1 MLLHLLS
8 SLPYLCQ
15 VKKLSWLLV
24 GTMMGTRECVQRGCY
39 VNSANSTVQLPDP
52 TTEVFVEDKSILQ
65 QPPPLRFNKTD
76 INVINVDPI
85 QVLINRYY
93 ISYGIFH

>member
-1 MLLHLLS
+1 
-8 SLPYLCQ
+8 
-15 VKKLSWLLV
+15 
-24 GTMMGTRECVQRGCY
+24 MMGTRECVQRGCY

-85 QVLINRYY
+85 QVLITTYLY
-93 ISYGIFH
+93 ISFDSSGKGKYFIIKIVIKIIILFSYYH